1 MAVADLE
8 ELPVPDGAIDF
19 GIANHVYE
27 HVANLDRFFAE
38 IRRALAPGGQ
48 VYLTAGN
55 RFALIEPH
63 YRIPT
68 LSWWPPAVSGRLLRW
83 SGRGQSY
90 DDIRFTTRSRLMR
103 TAARHGLVL
112 EDVTD
117 EALTTQLDRYDSLPG
132 RIAGRASRLLP
143 GPVRR
148 RLLDLASPQW
158 FFFVRHAEE
167 A

>member
-1 MAVADLE
+1 
-8 ELPVPDGAIDF
+8 
-19 GIANHVYE
+19 
-27 HVANLDRFFAE
+27 
-38 IRRALAPGGQ
+38 
-48 VYLTAGN
+48 
-55 RFALIEPH
+55 
-63 YRIPT
+63 
-68 LSWWPPAVSGRLLRW
+68 
-83 SGRGQSY
+83 
-90 DDIRFTTRSRLMR
+90 MR

-132 RIAGRASRLLP
+132 RMAGRASRLLP